1 MDAIERYKVFGCQL
15 KKGQSITF
23 ICRVAGNP
31 VPIDTISTFSD
42 DCVCIRGKSGEGEPV
57 ITYATVEQLSF
68 SIQILNTPAK
78 NPPKEIGFKAIEKM
92 WDAMEKTEAAKIG
105 SVPDPNR

>member
-15 KKGQSITF
+15 KKGQSIIL
-23 ICRVAGNP
+23 ICRVAGSP

-42 DCVCIRGKSGEGEPV
+42 DCVCIRGKSDEGEPV

-68 SIQILNTPAK
+68 SIQVLNTQSE
-78 NPPKEIGFKAIEKM
+78 NPRKEIGFKAIGKM
-92 WDAMEKTEAAKIG
+92 RDEMEKVHRSK
-105 SVPDPNR
+105 